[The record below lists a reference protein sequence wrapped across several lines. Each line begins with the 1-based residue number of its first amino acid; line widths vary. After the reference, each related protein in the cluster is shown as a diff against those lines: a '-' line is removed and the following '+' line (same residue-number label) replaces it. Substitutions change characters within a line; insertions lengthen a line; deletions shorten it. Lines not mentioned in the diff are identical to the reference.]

1 MTGGYPAPR
10 RPRDISPP
18 PGPRESP
25 TPNNTGTPLMT
36 RDRACERPGD
46 PLSQMYLG
54 GRATGCTRR
63 GLPAASA
70 RPAALP
76 SYCFSPIK
84 MAAAA
89 SSPAPPRLAPGA
101 PSLLARPGSP
111 ARGLGSAKSAVARAP
126 GSRQRLPGGAGHGA
140 GHGAGPEMLRASLA
154 FQRAGW
160 PGRLGGWLGGQ
171 MGFGFVGAMTDPWV
185 NAWLNH

>member
-89 SSPAPPRLAPGA
+89 SSPAPRASLPEPPRYWLAPGA
-101 PSLLARPGSP
+101 RLADWAARKALLLGRRDPGSGFREG
-111 ARGLGSAKSAVARAP
+111 RGTGR
-126 GSRQRLPGGAGHGA
+126 GTGRGQRCCGPRWPSKGQDGQAG
-140 GHGAGPEMLRASLA
+140 
-154 FQRAGW
+154 
-160 PGRLGGWLGGQ
+160 
-171 MGFGFVGAMTDPWV
+171 
-185 NAWLNH
+185 